1 MYRLDLRKRYPN
13 YRISVLDEDCFVC
26 FLYDY
31 EFIFPSLLTH
41 LLLLSLHIWSERDA
55 PRYVTPTLELGRVFK
70 YQLRIFLEKQQN

>member
-1 MYRLDLRKRYPN
+1 MPRGRTAAVVQIPAVGVNTEKRLVHERF
-13 YRISVLDEDCFVC
+13 S
-26 FLYDY
+26 
-31 EFIFPSLLTH
+31 FPLVRSD